1 MPVPI
6 RSQPA
11 AATNPSAREMILL
24 GTGTSVGVPVIGC
37 DCAVCTSSDPR
48 NNRTRTGV
56 AVGAPAGTF
65 VIDTPPEL
73 RLQLVREKIPLV
85 HAAVYTHSHAD
96 HIFGLDDLRICG
108 HRLDRPIP
116 LYCEEAVE
124 QQLRMAYHYAFA
136 PPDPG
141 AHQFAVP
148 KLEFRRIGLEPFE
161 LLGQT
166 VRPIR
171 LLHGRLAILGF
182 RLNDVAFCTDVS
194 AIPEESWPLLAG
206 LDVLVLDAL
215 RDTPHPTHLSIA
227 QAIEV
232 VERVRP
238 RQTYFTHISHSLD
251 HAATNARL
259 PNGVALAYDGLR
271 IPL

>member
-1 MPVPI
+1 MILTPG
-6 RSQPA
+6 A
-11 AATNPSAREMILL
+11 ASSREIILL

-37 DCAVCTSSDPR
+37 DCAVCTSTNPR
-48 NNRTRTGV
+48 NHRTRTGV
-56 AVGAPAGTF
+56 AVQSPQGTF

-73 RLQLVREKIPLV
+73 RLQLVRERIPLV

-116 LYCEEAVE
+116 LYCEEGVE

-136 PPDPG
+136 PPDPE
-141 AHQFAVP
+141 AHHFAVP
-148 KLEFRRIGLEPFE
+148 KLEFRRISLDPFD
-161 LLGQT
+161 LLGQR
-166 VRPIR
+166 VQPLR
-171 LLHGRLAILGF
+171 LWHGRLPILGF

-194 AIPEESWPLLAG
+194 AIPDETWPLLSG

-215 RDTPHPTHLSIA
+215 RDEPHPTHLSVA
-227 QAIEV
+227 QALEI
-232 VERVRP
+232 VERIRP
-238 RQTYFTHISHSLD
+238 RQAYFTHVSHSLEYD
-251 HAATNARL
+251 ATNARL
-259 PNGVALAYDGLR
+259 PSNVQLAYDGLR